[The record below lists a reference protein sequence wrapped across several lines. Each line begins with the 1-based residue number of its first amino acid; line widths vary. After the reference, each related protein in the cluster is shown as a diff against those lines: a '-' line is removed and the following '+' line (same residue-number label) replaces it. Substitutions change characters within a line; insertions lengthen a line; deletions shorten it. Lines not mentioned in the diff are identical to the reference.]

1 MEDSRHTMSVI
12 LRDRYMSSIKVSDDK
27 LIKDHKKEKYLL
39 VHKGTYIYN

>member
-1 MEDSRHTMSVI
+1 
-12 LRDRYMSSIKVSDDK
+12 MSSIKVSDDK